1 MSRVFVNPRRERGA
15 SLRPWLLAALAAS
28 AIAALAPAGT
38 ADAAELAARG
48 EDASKAARPVGAVY
62 LMTNKEGSNE
72 NEIVVYSR
80 YADGKLEEATRV
92 ATGGAGSGEALHSV
106 GSVQIVGERFLLAV
120 NPGDS
125 TISVFRLRS
134 NADDDARLPR
144 LIGKWPSGGST
155 PVSIAVREG
164 LVYVLNSGPLR
175 SLSTDPAEPSPI
187 APVDGSIAGFE
198 MSERGQLT
206 LIPGSIQPLPSS
218 RSEPV
223 QIVFAPQGEAVLVS
237 NSASDAIAV
246 YSLDEETGAA
256 RLAAVHANH
265 GGSGPSH
272 MDTPWGLAFDTRGF
286 VYSSEAADAMPD
298 ASSVGVHAVS
308 ERDGQIVIRSAAP
321 SLPIGQTW
329 AAGVATTRNGRWIFT
344 ANMGSDSITAIR
356 SRIVNGR
363 PQLSLATPSGV
374 SAVTGRAPV
383 ALALNRNDKYLY
395 SLNSGDGSI
404 NAFQVDRRNGALSE
418 LHTLFGLPP
427 SASGLAAE

>member
-1 MSRVFVNPRRERGA
+1 MSREIVNRGRERGA

-28 AIAALAPAGT
+28 VIAVVTPSGT
-38 ADAAELAARG
+38 AVAAELAAQG

-62 LMTNKEGSNE
+62 LMTNNEGS

-92 ATGGAGSGEALHSV
+92 ATGGAGSGEALHSA
-106 GSVQIVGERFLLAV
+106 GSVQLVGERFLLAV

-134 NADDDARLPR
+134 NADDDTRLPA

-155 PVSIAVREG
+155 PVSLAAREG

-175 SLSTDPAEPSPI
+175 ALSTDPAEPTAISP
-187 APVDGSIAGFE
+187 VEGSIAGFKL
-198 MSERGQLT
+198 SERGRLA

-223 QIVFAPQGEAVLVS
+223 QIVFAPQDEAILVS
-237 NSASDAIAV
+237 NSASDTIAV
-246 YSLDEETGAA
+246 YSLDEETGVA
-256 RLAAVHANH
+256 RLAAVHAGH
-265 GGSGPSH
+265 PGSGPSH

-298 ASSVGVHAVS
+298 SSSVGVHSVS
-308 ERDGQIVIRSAAP
+308 ERDGQIVVRSAAP
-321 SLPIGQTW
+321 SLPINQTW
-329 AAGVATTRNGRWIFT
+329 AAGLAMTRNGRWIFT

-356 SRIVNGR
+356 SRIVNGQ
-363 PQLSLATPSGV
+363 PQLSLATPSGT

-383 ALALNRNDKYLY
+383 ALALSRNDRYLY

-404 NAFQVDRRNGALSE
+404 SAYRVDRRNGALSE
-418 LHTLFGLPP
+418 LHALFGLPA